1 MLQWSRLSDRI
12 GRKPVILVG
21 LAGLCV
27 SMFCFGLST
36 TFWGLVLR
44 CVIFVLGWDRA
55 HGGTAAVRAKRTGY
69 WIPIPLAVPQA
80 GPVDPVL

>member
-1 MLQWSRLSDRI
+1 M
-12 GRKPVILVG
+12 ILVG

-44 CVIFVLGWDRA
+44 CVIFVLGYGRA
-55 HGGTAAVRAKRTGY
+55 HEGTAAVGAFSLHGGDLESETRY
-69 WIPIPLAVPQA
+69 PLRLQYLMQ
-80 GPVDPVL
+80 VLWTHLVTEIHG